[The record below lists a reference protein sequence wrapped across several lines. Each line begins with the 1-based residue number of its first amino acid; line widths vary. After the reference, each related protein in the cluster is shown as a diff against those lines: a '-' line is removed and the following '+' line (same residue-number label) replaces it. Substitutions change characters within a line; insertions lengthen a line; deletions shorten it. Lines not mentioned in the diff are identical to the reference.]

1 MNDAP
6 FRRSSD
12 RTVDE
17 LRSLATEL
25 RAMARTA
32 GTADVQA
39 ALVALADRFAAL
51 ADQKSANTANDQN
64 QAAD

>member
-25 RAMARTA
+25 RAMARTT